1 MRRIFLIW
9 LIIIFGLSA
18 CQQQADR
25 DEAIRLE
32 LKQKLDE
39 HFKYRFDACH
49 DLLVKDVEA
58 HVDSVLYLEIVLGLH
73 GDVEIPARPDR
84 AGDTVDYDIVL
95 DTTKMNAKDLESF
108 FSK

>member
-1 MRRIFLIW
+1 MSRILLIW
-9 LIIIFGLSA
+9 VILTFSFSA

-25 DEAIRLE
+25 EEAIRME

-84 AGDTVDYDIVL
+84 AGDTVDYDVVL
-95 DTTKMNAKDLESF
+95 DTTRLNAKDLENI

>member
-1 MRRIFLIW
+1 MSRILLIG
-9 LIIIFGLSA
+9 LISTFCLSA

-32 LKQKLDE
+32 IKQKLDE

-58 HVDSVLYLEIVLGLH
+58 QVDSVLYLEIVLGLH

-84 AGDTVDYDIVL
+84 AGDTIDYDVVL
-95 DTTKMNAKDLESF
+95 DTTRLNAKDLENF
-108 FSK
+108 LSK